1 MSDKR
6 RPKGVRLPRLPRRL
20 PQLPQL
26 PAPPPQERQIVI
38 QTTPPGAGGSGAVP
52 PAFRAASEWVWRSL
66 VIGVGIIALL
76 WLISKLSEV
85 VFPVIIALLLAALLE
100 PAFQRLRAV
109 LPRGLAAGVTVLGT
123 LAVLIGLFSF
133 VGNQFASQ
141 LDDIVSQVSQ
151 GVDESRR
158 WAVNT
163 FGLTEGQITT
173 WVSETWSR
181 LTEGDALSS
190 RAAQAGLTVG
200 QLLTGFFLAMFSLF
214 FFLYDGPGI
223 WAWIVRLFPR
233 GARAKVLSSGA
244 IAWNQLKAFTR
255 ATILVAGADA
265 LGIGLGAFVLG
276 VPFAS
281 GIALLVFFGAFIPVV
296 GAGVS
301 GAVAVLLALVA
312 KGPVTALIMLAVVV
326 GVQQLPGPG
335 QGLLGHQ
342 PCGLLIQPQ
351 GLPGLLQCLGEE
363 ERVGRARTGDA
374 GDRPDLIL
382 GDLQHRAGVA
392 QHVLRQ
398 AQGLLPRVGAGH
410 QGDHPAAHRR
420 RGVGHGADHR
430 LALGQLLLQ
439 HRHVDAGGHREHHGA
454 GIQGL
459 GEARGQILDALGLDP
474 QQHDVRAVDGP
485 QVGPLIVLLAEHR
498 DLRVLGR
505 QPLGAGRGA
514 GGRAHRG
521 RVGPAGEHA
530 VEDRAV
536 HGAGA
541 EEGDHGG
548 GHAALLVSR
557 GTRPRGVGAQM
568 VVTADDMGGF
578 LSGGCIEADVALP
591 VVREAIGRGI
601 LYEAT

>member
-52 PAFRAASEWVWRSL
+52 PAFRAVSEWVWRSL
-66 VIGVGIIALL
+66 IIGVGIIALL

-133 VGNQFASQ
+133 VGNQFATQ

-200 QLLTGFFLAMFSLF
+200 HLLTGFFLAMFSLF
-214 FFLYDGPGI
+214 FFLYDGAGI
-223 WAWIVRLFPR
+223 WAWVVRLFPR

-255 ATILVAGADA
+255 ATILVAGTDA
-265 LGIGLGAFVLG
+265 LGIGLGAFGLG

-281 GIALLVFFGAFIPVV
+281 GIALLVFIGAFIPIV
-296 GAGVS
+296 GALMS
-301 GAVAVLLALVA
+301 GFVAVALAFVA
-312 KGPVTALIMLAVVV
+312 KGPITALIMLGIVIAVQQVESHLLQPLLLGRAVRVHPLAVILGIAAGIVV
-326 GVQQLPGPG
+326 G
-335 QGLLGHQ
+335 
-342 PCGLLIQPQ
+342 
-351 GLPGLLQCLGEE
+351 
-363 ERVGRARTGDA
+363 
-374 GDRPDLIL
+374 
-382 GDLQHRAGVA
+382 GVIGA
-392 QHVLRQ
+392 LVAVPLVAVLN
-398 AQGLLPRVGAGH
+398 A
-410 QGDHPAAHRR
+410 
-420 RGVGHGADHR
+420 VGHN
-430 LALGQLLLQ
+430 L
-439 HRHVDAGGHREHHGA
+439 
-454 GIQGL
+454 
-459 GEARGQILDALGLDP
+459 LDP
-474 QQHDVRAVDGP
+474 VPEDVDEPADLADP
-485 QVGPLIVLLAEHR
+485 QERSEIREDISQDTARSSIEP
-498 DLRVLGR
+498 
-505 QPLGAGRGA
+505 
-514 GGRAHRG
+514 
-521 RVGPAGEHA
+521 GE
-530 VEDRAV
+530 
-536 HGAGA
+536 
-541 EEGDHGG
+541 
-548 GHAALLVSR
+548 S
-557 GTRPRGVGAQM
+557 P
-568 VVTADDMGGF
+568 F
-578 LSGGCIEADVALP
+578 DV
-591 VVREAIGRGI
+591 
-601 LYEAT
+601 